1 MIIKGAQSVRTSE
14 FWQMAVVFESQPP
27 FYNKNLIHMYNPFT
41 QLCSEEKALAYCR
54 FSDTGDKEAMRMIED
69 ALDDDVYVDL
79 REFKISTRDY

>member
-1 MIIKGAQSVRTSE
+1 
-14 FWQMAVVFESQPP
+14 
-27 FYNKNLIHMYNPFT
+27 MYNPFT